1 MNDAVQFSH
10 GNQGGKCSPSCNAHQ
25 RRVEK
30 GEGNSQR
37 AEAVGNILHVL
48 CRGELPTGRASREQT
63 VNIPDNSSGGGLA
76 LVSVDIRYISVDTLR
91 ILSRYLAASPR
102 LPTVSFLRG
111 LLGVPPSKYFSV
123 SILNEYFFGPSRCS
137 VSQQGGVV
145 GRADSSFPPVEQS
158 CCTKQEN
165 KNTKQSSQAGASSVQ
180 ICWPFYAPGRGRHV
194 KGFKYFVP
202 NTGRATATGHDVG
215 IRR

>member
-76 LVSVDIRYISVDTLR
+76 LVSVDIRYISVETLPFDIEHGVECLR
-91 ILSRYLAASPR
+91 RWLRMQNLLWY
-102 LPTVSFLRG
+102 TVNGDS
-111 LLGVPPSKYFSV
+111 
-123 SILNEYFFGPSRCS
+123 FFGPSRCS